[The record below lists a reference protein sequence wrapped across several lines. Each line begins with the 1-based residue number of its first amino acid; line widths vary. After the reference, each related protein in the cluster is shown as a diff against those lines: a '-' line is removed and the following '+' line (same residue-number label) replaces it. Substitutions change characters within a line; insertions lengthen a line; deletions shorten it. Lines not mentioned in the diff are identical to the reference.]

1 MRVAVFHNHYVYRG
15 GEDAV
20 VDLEVDLLRKAG
32 HEVQL
37 FTVDSREIRTIADR
51 LRAGLGARWNAAM
64 AARVSAFLEEHPVDI
79 GHVHNFFPLLSPAV
93 HEVLG
98 QRGLPVVQT
107 LHNYRFY
114 CANGLFLRAGR
125 PCEECVARGAWHAV
139 RHGCY
144 RGSRLQTAVWAH
156 ATAHHR
162 RRGTWS
168 ELVDRFVV
176 PSEFARRKL
185 VAAGL
190 PAERFVVKPNP
201 VEDPGEPSWGGRG
214 ALYVGRLSPEKGLR
228 LLLEAW
234 AGMDGYPLTVVGTG
248 PEEALLR
255 RRAGSL
261 PGVRFTGELSRDA
274 VRGELERAA
283 FVVAPSIWYE
293 NFPLAVAEALA
304 AGRPVV
310 ASHPTALSDMIEEGR
325 TGLRFRVGEATS
337 LARAC
342 RRLAADPALAEAM
355 GREARLRYEEWL
367 APERSLERL
376 LAVYRAVLGE
386 APAMLA

>member
-1 MRVAVFHNHYVYRG
+1 
-15 GEDAV
+15 
-20 VDLEVDLLRKAG
+20 
-32 HEVQL
+32 
-37 FTVDSREIRTIADR
+37 
-51 LRAGLGARWNAAM
+51 
-64 AARVSAFLEEHPVDI
+64 
-79 GHVHNFFPLLSPAV
+79 
-93 HEVLG
+93 
-98 QRGLPVVQT
+98 
-107 LHNYRFY
+107 
-114 CANGLFLRAGR
+114 
-125 PCEECVARGAWHAV
+125 V

-156 ATAHHR
+156 ASAYHR
-162 RRGTWS
+162 RRGSWL
-168 ELVDRFVV
+168 ELVDRFVA

-201 VEDPGEPSWGGRG
+201 VADPGEPHWGGHG

-228 LLLEAW
+228 LLLDAW
-234 AGMDGYPLTVVGTG
+234 AEMDGYPLSIVGTG

-255 RRAGSL
+255 RRAEGC

-274 VRGELERAA
+274 VRRQLARAA

-304 AGRPVV
+304 AGKPVV
-310 ASHPTALSDMIEEGR
+310 ASHPTALSDMVEEGR
-325 TGLRFRVGEATS
+325 TGLRFRLGEATS

-342 RRLAADPALAEAM
+342 RRLASDPALAEAM
-355 GREARLRYEEWL
+355 GREARLHYEDFL

-376 LAVYRAVLGE
+376 LAVYRGVLE
-386 APAMLA
+386 ECPAAAG